1 MKLLV
6 ADKVN
11 LDGHVDEKGVE
22 FIGWARR
29 QEDGTYRCLANIH
42 NNLCLVEVKLIPL
55 EEEKP

>member
-42 NNLCLVEVKLIPL
+42 NNLSC
-55 EEEKP
+55 